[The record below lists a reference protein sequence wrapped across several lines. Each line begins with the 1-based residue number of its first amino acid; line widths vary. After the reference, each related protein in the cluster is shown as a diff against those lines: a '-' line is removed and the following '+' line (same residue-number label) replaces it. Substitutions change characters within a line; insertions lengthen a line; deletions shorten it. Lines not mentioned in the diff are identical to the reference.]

1 MLKDSKWVQINSAN
15 PLYLIVGKM
24 NGYFE
29 ETNGNI

>member
-1 MLKDSKWVQINSAN
+1 MMKDSKWVQINSAN
-15 PLYLIVGKM
+15 LLYLIAGKM